1 MGSKKAGVATTDA
14 TEAVRQTIPAL
25 QPKIPF
31 AEFKAGSSGAARGCF
46 RCGDPGHFQREC
58 PKMASPRAEYPLIS
72 GVEHVG
78 MKGVDG
84 VNVSPYKWE
93 GGENVS
99 PEEDKCISNTCLDAG
114 KPRREMMVLVLSK
127 HVRY

>member
-1 MGSKKAGVATTDA
+1 M
-14 TEAVRQTIPAL
+14 
-25 QPKIPF
+25 
-31 AEFKAGSSGAARGCF
+31 AEFKAGGSGAARARFPVGSCF
-46 RCGDPGHFQREC
+46 RCSDPGHFQREC
-58 PKMASPRAEYPLIS
+58 PKMAEYPLIS

-84 VNVSPYKWE
+84 VNVSPYTCE

-99 PEEDKCISNTCLDAG
+99 PEEDKCISNTRLDAG
-114 KPRREMMVLVLSK
+114 KPRREMIVLVLSK